1 MLTELIQFTN
11 SLDPELKTI
20 GMTPKEGLH
29 IMLKLEE
36 LENTLSISTD
46 FRYEI
51 YSKKDKEISSSKKYF
66 ASLAQLAWMVNT
78 NKCFDLPSKGIHSC
92 SPYCL
97 AFKRE
102 SIKGG
107 AKFNDAKVKIY
118 GRINA
123 YFDKAI
129 ELLAEDSEK
138 ELAKV
143 FKFALNSEE
152 KVHSFLDQ
160 IEEYSALK
168 DAEYIVFYLDV
179 PIEKYK
185 VYNDIYLG
193 GKLFNTEKYNIEG
206 NDGLIYGTSNFLN
219 GFNLGKPF
227 LMHQSATFDIT
238 GRISANGARTLFEFE
253 NIAGRRIL
261 PNPLPIFVYEEE
273 RDASITLFKEDA
285 LDGGNRR
292 GYREIIEELQKR
304 LKKEL
309 GNYYL
314 LFYKG
319 GETKEFVKDFDFVS
333 KFEYELKDKNN
344 ENWQIKDLFG
354 GKYKYSLENV
364 FELERLV
371 LPLIF
376 NNALI
381 VRTKTSSMLFKYFD
395 DIDAQYC
402 KTANTYL
409 LVMTY
414 RKIFYDFIYKSNRT
428 GLTQRVFEDILLTSI
443 LDDIR
448 LDKFENNHHSEDLNI
463 RQKLNVLFSLHQN
476 FQPFKQDARFMASNV
491 NVMREYTKSV
501 IAKTES
507 INDDEQFAFL
517 SGQVTRY
524 LHTKSKSSDRS
535 YNKLESILQKT
546 TIGGI
551 KDAIDELFRRYKH
564 EKFSKNFR
572 NIFSEVNGYAFK
584 QKDSA
589 RPFKH
594 LMPLFLAGYFS
605 ECYLFADKVQEPEI
619 EEYED

>member
-11 SLDPELKTI
+11 SLDPELKSI

-36 LENTLSISTD
+36 VDNTLSISTD
-46 FRYEI
+46 IRYEI
-51 YSKKDKEISSSKKYF
+51 YSKKDKEVSSSKKHF

-118 GRINA
+118 DRINA

-160 IEEYSALK
+160 IEEYPTMK
-168 DAEYIVFYLDV
+168 DAEYIVFYLDL

-185 VYNDIYLG
+185 KPNDKYLG
-193 GKLFNTEKYNIEG
+193 GKLFNTEEYNVVG
-206 NDGLIYGTSNFLN
+206 NDGQTYGTSNFFN
-219 GFNLGKPF
+219 GFNLKKPY

-238 GRISANGARTLFEFE
+238 GRISANDAKALFEFE
-253 NIAGRRIL
+253 SIAGRRIL
-261 PNPLPIFVYEEE
+261 PNPLPIFVYEDE
-273 RDASITLFKEDA
+273 RKASITLFKEDA
-285 LDGGNRR
+285 LEGGNKK

-304 LKKEL
+304 LNEDNKEP

-314 LFYKG
+314 LFYQG
-319 GETKEFVKDFDFVS
+319 GEIKDFDFVS

-354 GKYKYSLENV
+354 GKYRYSLENI
-364 FELERLV
+364 FEFERLV

-381 VRTKTSSMLFKYFD
+381 VRTKTNSMLFKYFD

-463 RQKLNVLFSLHQN
+463 RQKLNILFSLHQN
-476 FQPFKQDARFMASNV
+476 FQPFKQDARFMANQIIELRQ
-491 NVMREYTKSV
+491 N
-501 IAKTES
+501 I
-507 INDDEQFAFL
+507 DELADGTGNITSDTQFAFAA
-517 SGQVTRY
+517 GQVIY
-524 LHTKSKSSDRS
+524 YILAKSKSDDKS
-535 YNKLESILQKT
+535 YSRLEPFLQLTDSERLKQSILKIFNT
-546 TIGGI
+546 
-551 KDAIDELFRRYKH
+551 YKH
-564 EKFSKNFR
+564 ERFSPRFNNPFAQVMSYTTDG
-572 NIFSEVNGYAFK
+572 NL
-584 QKDSA
+584 KD
-589 RPFKH
+589 F
-594 LMPLFLAGYFS
+594 MPLILSGYFS
-605 ECYLFADKVQEPEI
+605 NNQLYGKKDEGKSTSEEI
-619 EEYED
+619 